1 MSPYLYNKQ
10 TWKLVLLLIA
20 LMIGLASLLYTNY
33 LVKSLS
39 ASERTKAQVWAMS
52 TRSIM
57 TMPDVDDQFI
67 SFIYE
72 VRDSLTLPA
81 IITDE
86 KNNIIFWRD
95 LDSTKTNIKAE
106 ATNSPML
113 KYDPIYFQEELKIM
127 QRLHKPITLQL
138 DSKEKWIVYYHESD
152 ALRQLRVFPY
162 IQLSLI
168 ALFLIIAYTIFNSI
182 RKSEQ
187 NLVWV
192 GMAKEAAHQL
202 GTPISSLM
210 GWIELIKLK
219 YEAENDNTINEM
231 ERDVKR
237 LEVVADRFSKIGS
250 LPSLSNHNIYAII
263 KDYINYFKVR
273 TSDKITFVLE
283 GDQHVEAMINTQLFD
298 WIIENLLK
306 NAVNAIDTEGTITV
320 TIIENIAKEE
330 IFIDISDTGK
340 GIPRYNFDKVF
351 QPGFTTRKRGWGLG
365 LSLTKRMVS
374 YHKGIIYVK
383 ESEIGTGT
391 TFRLVLKSNLKYE
404 PTQV

>member
-1 MSPYLYNKQ
+1 MNSYTYNKQ
-10 TWKLVLLLIA
+10 VWKISLLFFAALIG
-20 LMIGLASLLYTNY
+20 ISSLLYTNY
-33 LVKSLS
+33 LVKNLS
-39 ASERTKAQVWAMS
+39 KSERTKAEVWAMS

-57 TMPDVDDQFI
+57 TMPDVDDDFI
-67 SFIYE
+67 SFVYA
-72 VRDSLTLPA
+72 VRDSLSLPA

-106 ATNSPML
+106 EKN
-113 KYDPIYFQEELKIM
+113 KEDIQYDSVYFQKQLYDMKRM
-127 QRLHKPITLQL
+127 HPPITLNL
-138 DSKEKWIVYYHESD
+138 DSGESWSVYYKESS
-152 ALRQLRVFPY
+152 ALQLLRIFPY

-168 ALFLIIAYTIFNSI
+168 AIFLIIAYSVFNAI
-182 RKSEQ
+182 KKSEQ

-210 GWIELIKLK
+210 GWVELIRLK
-219 YEAENDNTINEM
+219 YDAENDDVINEM

-237 LEVVADRFSKIGS
+237 LEIVADRFSKIGS
-250 LPSLSNHNIYAII
+250 TPSLSNHNVYQVVN
-263 KDYINYFKVR
+263 DFINYFKIR

-283 GDQHVEAMINTQLFD
+283 GDKHVEAMLNVPLFD

-306 NAVNAIDTEGTITV
+306 NAVNAIDTEGIIKVVV
-320 TIIENIAKEE
+320 TENIAKEE

-340 GIPRYNFDKVF
+340 GIPRSNFETIF

-365 LSLTKRMVS
+365 LSLTMRMVS
-374 YHKGIIYVK
+374 YHKGQIFVK
-383 ESEIGTGT
+383 ESEIGKGS
-391 TFRLVLKSNLKYE
+391 TFRIILKSNLKYE